1 MRTTYFL
8 FFALIFAL
16 SSHAYSQTT
25 VSGIIERET
34 RWNAEDGPFI
44 VVGDILVTRRASL
57 IIAPGTQVII
67 KDTVKTEYL
76 TVPFDKADSTLISIR
91 VQGALTILGRRNNPI
106 TFTPQTAGAAN
117 FGWRGIIIDEADSR
131 YAEIA
136 FAEISGAATGITI
149 KRSNAIIRNNV
160 IENCNIGIHAMFG
173 GSPRIQNNLITSSF
187 AAAIKVERSNPQIS
201 NNIIAF
207 NKNIGIWCDNSSRI
221 RINYNCFFGNRDG
234 NFLDCDPEL
243 GRLSKI
249 NKNKDSTDAANNI
262 MSDPVFVGSPAEARA
277 IELDV
282 NVPTDPSRVR
292 DTAIFRIVNAQRPQT
307 VVSNDTNANGNG
319 SGGSDDNA
327 GDTSEPRVRLSGK
340 NRFVLSAKYSPCL
353 NAGDP
358 ARRFNNPNGKRNTI
372 GPEGGPEFLN
382 D

>member
-1 MRTTYFL
+1 MKITFFL
-8 FFALIFAL
+8 FFALLFAL
-16 SSHAYSQTT
+16 SSKTYSQTT

-34 RWNAEDGPFI
+34 RWSAEEGPYI
-44 VVGDILVTRRASL
+44 IVGDILVTRRASL
-57 IIAPGTQVII
+57 VIAPGTQIII
-67 KDTVKTEYL
+67 KDTTKSEYL

-91 VQGALTILGRRNNPI
+91 VQGALTVVGRKNNPI

-131 YAEIA
+131 YVEIA
-136 FAEISGAATGITI
+136 FAEISGASTGITI
-149 KRSNAIIRNNV
+149 KKSNAIIRNNV
-160 IENCNIGIHAMFG
+160 IENCNIGIHATFG

-207 NKNIGIWCDNSSRI
+207 NKNIGVWCDNSSRV
-221 RINYNCFFGNRDG
+221 RFRYNCLFGNRDG

-243 GRLSKI
+243 GRLSKV
-249 NKNKDSTDAANNI
+249 NKNKDSTDAADNI
-262 MSDPVFVGSPAEARA
+262 ILDPIFVGSPAEARA
-277 IELDV
+277 IALDV
-282 NVPTDPSRVR
+282 NVPTDPSKVR
-292 DTAIFRIVNAQRPQT
+292 DTAIFRIVNSS
-307 VVSNDTNANGNG
+307 SNKDAKDTN
-319 SGGSDDNA
+319 GSD
-327 GDTSEPRVRLSGK
+327 GDSEEARVRLSGK
-340 NRFVLSAKYSPCL
+340 NRFILSKYSPCF

-358 ARRFNNPNGKRNTI
+358 SRRFNNSDGKRNTI